1 MAFSLYSQERSE
13 IKQKLLFL
21 CSIIDVF
28 TNPSGGILN
37 SCLIST
43 KLYRCYFFTPMFHIF
58 VKQRA
63 QIISREAHHPNI
75 YINTNKTFGLNGGE
89 TMPLLLWFQKKWY
102 NSKGRRGSCTLL
114 ILFHI
119 KWNICKG
126 RWILIELIS
135 ERPFIAET

>member
-58 VKQRA
+58 VEQRA
-63 QIISREAHHPNI
+63 QIISREAHHPKGPI
-75 YINTNKTFGLNGGE
+75 KHRHKEFKCLEVGE
-89 TMPLLLWFQKKWY
+89 IMIF
-102 NSKGRRGSCTLL
+102 CV
-114 ILFHI
+114 I
-119 KWNICKG
+119 KFP
-126 RWILIELIS
+126 IS
-135 ERPFIAET
+135 NVQSMRQNAMLHH